1 VEKAIGDSIGAILNQ
16 GVLGAICILL
26 LYAVNKLY
34 QEREVLRREKEA
46 LYERHI
52 AKAENFAEKQ
62 TQLADR
68 VTAILESAQ
77 RKGG

>member
-1 VEKAIGDSIGAILNQ
+1 MEKAIGDSIGAILNQ
-16 GVLGAICILL
+16 GVLGAVCIIL
-26 LYAVNKLY
+26 LYAVYKLY
-34 QEREVLRREKEA
+34 RENQDL
-46 LYERHI
+46 LQRHI

-77 RKGG
+77 KKGG